1 MNKVSSSL
9 CRRLRTLFLQKPTSA
24 TAVETSSG
32 EKRIQNLANQFKKK
46 SNFRPFRGQ
55 RLVYKTTVRR
65 LAKGG
70 HFSYIHEILDHQKV
84 YPDIKDEHFTA
95 RLICLYGKAKMLDHA
110 LQLFDEMPE
119 LNCPR
124 TVLSFNALMAACFP
138 SKSFNK
144 VIELFQEL
152 PGKLS
157 IKPNVISYTSV
168 IRAFCEMGSL
178 DAAMSMLDDMEK
190 NDVEPNV
197 VTFDTLLGAFY
208 SSGRF
213 SEAENLW
220 SLMEEKRVIPDL
232 RCYNSRLHGMV
243 KEKQLS
249 EAMDVFK
256 ELEEKGLKPNNY
268 TYNTVIKGFVNEGR
282 LDEVK
287 KWYAAMV
294 ESGCGPD
301 FITFMT
307 LIPFACDNNDI
318 DFAYELCKKSAGLK
332 NKIPGGVIQKVI
344 HELIEHSKVEE
355 AKELLKLGRS
365 KSGLVLDKQ
374 SPSAGD

>member
-1 MNKVSSSL
+1 
-9 CRRLRTLFLQKPTSA
+9 
-24 TAVETSSG
+24 
-32 EKRIQNLANQFKKK
+32 
-46 SNFRPFRGQ
+46 
-55 RLVYKTTVRR
+55 
-65 LAKGG
+65 
-70 HFSYIHEILDHQKV
+70 
-84 YPDIKDEHFTA
+84 
-95 RLICLYGKAKMLDHA
+95 
-110 LQLFDEMPE
+110 
-119 LNCPR
+119 
-124 TVLSFNALMAACFP
+124 
-138 SKSFNK
+138 
-144 VIELFQEL
+144 
-152 PGKLS
+152 
-157 IKPNVISYTSV
+157 
-168 IRAFCEMGSL
+168 MGSL

-243 KEKQLS
+243 KENS
-249 EAMDVFK
+249 CR
-256 ELEEKGLKPNNY
+256 KPWM
-268 TYNTVIKGFVNEGR
+268 TFGR
-282 LDEVK
+282 GKK

-332 NKIPGGVIQKVI
+332 NRIPGGVIQKVI